1 MGMRDQQVFDEILVL
16 YRGCCL
22 AAATT
27 ALGLIGVQ
35 RLSLGVALMG
45 NRHHQVFFIDKVRV
59 GQIELAT
66 DYISASLVAICTSYL
81 FKLPTHDGNQAFV

>member
-1 MGMRDQQVFDEILVL
+1 MFDEILVL

-27 ALGLIGVQ
+27 ALGLVGVQ
-35 RLSLGVALMG
+35 RLRLGVALMG
-45 NRHHQVFFIDKVRV
+45 NRHHQIFFIDQIRV

-66 DYISASLVAICTSYL
+66 DNIGASLVAIGASYL
-81 FKLPTHDGNQAFV
+81 FKLPTHNGS